1 MITGVAA
8 ATGQEELAG
17 PLIAAKEMYDNF
29 DHVYQEGDIVFD
41 AIIFFFKEFVG
52 HLDKGPVLEER
63 DDDGNIITESEYGVD
78 ARGLFKIYNM

>member
-8 ATGQEELAG
+8 ATGQEEVAG

-41 AIIFFFKEFVG
+41 AIIFFLKSLWDTLTKDLYWKKEMTMVI
-52 HLDKGPVLEER
+52 LCIRK
-63 DDDGNIITESEYGVD
+63 DG
-78 ARGLFKIYNM
+78 